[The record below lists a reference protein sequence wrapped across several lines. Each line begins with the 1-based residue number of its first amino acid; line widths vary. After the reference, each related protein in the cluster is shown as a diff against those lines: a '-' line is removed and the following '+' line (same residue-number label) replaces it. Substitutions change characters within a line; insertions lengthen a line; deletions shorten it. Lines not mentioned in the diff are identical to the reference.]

1 MYSGTPQN
9 PNQGFT
15 QYATPP
21 PPPPAKKSGP
31 GCWLWV
37 PLGCFGLLAVFG
49 LIAFIGL
56 KSTLQ
61 SQGGKSFLSGFSGA
75 MQGGMEVAEAE
86 KNIKV
91 INDAV
96 IQYDKDNGTYPT
108 SLQQL
113 TPKYLPDPT
122 VLHSSA
128 DPISSPNHVS
138 YTYIRPTSS
147 TPPTTPYL
155 SIVINY
161 GMTMSNQTVKIKQQ
175 IQMPLDGTPIVTQS
189 QTQSV
194 TPSAGSGSGSSN

>member
-15 QYATPP
+15 QYAQPPTPP
-21 PPPPAKKSGP
+21 SAKKSGP

-37 PLGCFGLLAVFG
+37 PLGCFGVLIIFG
-49 LIAFIGL
+49 LIAFLGI
-56 KSTLQ
+56 KSTIQ
-61 SQGGKSFLSGFSGA
+61 SQGGKSFLGGFSSA
-75 MQGGMEVAEAE
+75 MQGGMAVAEAE
-86 KNIKV
+86 KNIKL

-96 IQYDKDNGTYPT
+96 IKYDKDNGTYPV

-113 TPKYLPDPT
+113 TPKYLPDPS

-128 DPISSPNHVS
+128 DQITNPSHVS

-147 TPPTTPYL
+147 TPTNAVYL
-155 SIVINY
+155 SIVVTY
-161 GMTMSNQTVKIKQQ
+161 GMTVSNQTVKIKQS
-175 IQMPLDGTPIVTQS
+175 IQMPLDGSLVVSQS

-194 TPSAGSGSGSSN
+194 TPLASPGPGSSN